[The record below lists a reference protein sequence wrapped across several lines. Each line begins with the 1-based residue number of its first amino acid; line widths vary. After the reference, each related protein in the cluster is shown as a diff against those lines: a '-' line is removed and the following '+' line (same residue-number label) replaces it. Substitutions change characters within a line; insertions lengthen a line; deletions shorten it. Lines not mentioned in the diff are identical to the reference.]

1 MTAMPNPGFRIFTR
15 IDRPSAT
22 LVEGFRDLPVAN
34 IGDCMNRASMLD
46 ARIRKISKGN
56 LLGPAFTV
64 KSRAGDNLLLHKALD
79 MAQPGDVIVF
89 DAHGDLTNA
98 ITGELMMQTA
108 VQKKLGGII
117 IDGAIRDLSTLREMD
132 LPIFAAGVTPAGPY
146 KEGPGEINVPISLG
160 SVTIMP
166 GDILVGDDDGVVV
179 VRPADA
185 AGILEKTKKKQ
196 AAEVEKMAS
205 ILAGTLD
212 TSWIDKELAAKG
224 CEIIEDSYR

>member
-1 MTAMPNPGFRIFTR
+1 MPNPGFRIFTK
-15 IDRPSAT
+15 INRPPAA
-22 LVEGFRDLPVAN
+22 LVDGFKDLPVAN
-34 IGDCMNRASMLD
+34 IGDCMNRASMVD

-56 LLGPAFTV
+56 LFGPAFTV

-79 MAQPGDVIVF
+79 MAEVGDVIVF
-89 DAHGDLTNA
+89 DAHGDITNA

-108 VQKKLGGII
+108 ARKKLGGII
-117 IDGAIRDLSTLREMD
+117 IDGAIRDLATLREME

-160 SVTIMP
+160 SVVIMP

-179 VRPADA
+179 VRPGDA
-185 AGILEKTKKKQ
+185 AGIVEKAKKKQ
-196 AAEVEKMAS
+196 AAEAEKMKS
-205 ILAGTLD
+205 ILAGTID

-224 CEIIEDSYR
+224 CEIIEDSYH

>member
-1 MTAMPNPGFRIFTR
+1 MSNIGFRIFTK
-15 IDRPSAT
+15 INRPDAA
-22 LVEGFRDLPVAN
+22 LVEGLRGLPTAN
-34 IGDCMNRASMLD
+34 IGDCLNRSSMLD

-56 LLGPAFTV
+56 LIGPAFTV

-108 VQKKLGGII
+108 VQKKLGGVI
-117 IDGAIRDLSTLREMD
+117 IDGAIRDLATLREMD

-146 KEGPGEINVPISLG
+146 KDGPGEINVPVSIG
-160 SVTIMP
+160 STVVHP
-166 GDILVGDDDGVVV
+166 GDILVGDDDGIVV
-179 VRPADA
+179 VRQADA
-185 AGILEKTKKKQ
+185 AEIAEKARNKQ
-196 AAEVEKMAS
+196 TSEDDKMKS
-205 ILAGTLD
+205 IIGGTLN

-224 CEIIEDSYR
+224 CEIIEDTYR

>member
-1 MTAMPNPGFRIFTR
+1 MPNPGFRIFTK
-15 IDRPSAT
+15 INRPSAA
-22 LVEGFRDLPVAN
+22 LVAGFKDLPVAN

-79 MAQPGDVIVF
+79 MAEAGDVIVF
-89 DAHGDLTNA
+89 DAHGDTTNA

-108 VQKKLGGII
+108 AEKKLGGII
-117 IDGAIRDLSTLREMD
+117 IDGAIRDLATLREMD

-160 SVTIMP
+160 SVVIMP
-166 GDILVGDDDGVVV
+166 GDILVGDDDGIVV
-179 VRPADA
+179 VRPGDA
-185 AGILEKTKKKQ
+185 ADVLEKTRKKQ
-196 AAEVEKMAS
+196 AAEVAKMQS
-205 ILAGTLD
+205 IRAGTLD